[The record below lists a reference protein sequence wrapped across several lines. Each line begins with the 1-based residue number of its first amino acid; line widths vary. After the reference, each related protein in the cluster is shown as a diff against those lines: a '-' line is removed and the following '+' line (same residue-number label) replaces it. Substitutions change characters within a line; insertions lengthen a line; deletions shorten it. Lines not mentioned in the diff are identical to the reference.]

1 MYSREENQLIQ
12 TYISFKFLYELNLS
26 GFVNS
31 PEFKK
36 INFNDPF
43 VQEHVSIN
51 GIFTQGMIPPILY
64 MLLVMPKEMLYD
76 QFKDDY
82 DCINKKISAMPL
94 STTTT
99 YLSDKNGVDYLR
111 HLRNAVS
118 HMNVEYISGNNIFK
132 DSRMT
137 KPKNNRKPRKEEFEV
152 KIDNLQ
158 LGKIVDMLD
167 KVFIKYIENIK
178 KQQNSQTV

>member
-1 MYSREENQLIQ
+1 MYSREENQIIQ
-12 TYISFKFLYELNLS
+12 TYISFKFLYELHSS

-36 INFNDPF
+36 LHFNDSY
-43 VQEHVSIN
+43 VQEQVSKN

-64 MLLVMPKEMLYD
+64 MLLVMPKEMLSD
-76 QFKDDY
+76 QLKNDY
-82 DCINKKISAMPL
+82 DCINKKVSAMSL

-99 YLSDKNGVDYLR
+99 YLSDKKGVDYLR

-118 HMNVEYISGNNIFK
+118 HMNVEYISDNNVFK

-137 KPKNNRKPRKEEFEV
+137 KSKKNRKPRKEEFEV
-152 KIDNLQ
+152 KISNVQ
-158 LGKIVDMLD
+158 LGTIVGMLD

-178 KQQNSQTV
+178 AHQN